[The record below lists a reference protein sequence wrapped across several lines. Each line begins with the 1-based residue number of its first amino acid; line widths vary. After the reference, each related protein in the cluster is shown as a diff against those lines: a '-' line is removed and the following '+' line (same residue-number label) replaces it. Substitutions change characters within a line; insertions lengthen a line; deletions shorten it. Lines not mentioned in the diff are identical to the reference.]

1 MVNEARVRQGIYLDF
16 NATTPTDARV
26 VEAMLP
32 YLGVHFGNPSS
43 PHRWGVTAREA
54 VEQARAQV
62 AALIACRP
70 AEIVFTSGGS
80 ESNNLAIRGVAASSG
95 EARGHI
101 VTSAIEHPAVLE
113 PCRRLQAEGFG
124 VTVVGVDGLGKV
136 DPGDVARALSRDTLL
151 VSIMHANNE
160 VGTIEP
166 LQEISRLAHER
177 NVPVHVDAAQSVGK
191 IRVDVGTLGADFLSI
206 AGHKLYAP
214 KGVGAL
220 YVRAGRRL
228 PPLILGAGHEGG
240 LRAGTENVAG
250 IVGLG
255 KACEIAAANL
265 AADAR
270 HCRKMRDRLWHGL
283 SRLIEDVRRHGDAE
297 DVLPNTLSVGLP
309 GVDAGRLLVEIGDR
323 VAASAG
329 AACHSGKVT
338 SSPVLAAMHV
348 PPEIAAGTVRFSV
361 GRSTTPEEIDA
372 AVEIVASAAGRSGSR
387 PGEGVRRP

>member
-1 MVNEARVRQGIYLDF
+1 
-16 NATTPTDARV
+16 
-26 VEAMLP
+26 
-32 YLGVHFGNPSS
+32 
-43 PHRWGVTAREA
+43 
-54 VEQARAQV
+54 
-62 AALIACRP
+62 
-70 AEIVFTSGGS
+70 
-80 ESNNLAIRGVAASSG
+80 
-95 EARGHI
+95 
-101 VTSAIEHPAVLE
+101 
-113 PCRRLQAEGFG
+113 
-124 VTVVGVDGLGKV
+124 
-136 DPGDVARALSRDTLL
+136 

-191 IRVDVGTLGADFLSI
+191 IPVDVGTLGADFLSI